1 MAEQIESFAPAVGD
15 WVAIFPN
22 PDAVSGMEPWT
33 AEPIIGW
40 AIVATDG
47 PDRGYATEILPVLG
61 GAFVAVSDDWIGVY
75 RRADLQLPDVRQVLR
90 EKCAKVEAEV

>member
-1 MAEQIESFAPAVGD
+1 MTDQIESFAPAVGD

-22 PDAVSGMEPWT
+22 PDALFGMEPWI

-40 AIVATDG
+40 AVLATDG
-47 PDRGYATEILPVLG
+47 SDHSYATEILPVLG

-75 RRADLQLPDVRQVLR
+75 RRADLQLPDVRQALR
-90 EKCAKVEAEV
+90 EKCQRMEAEV